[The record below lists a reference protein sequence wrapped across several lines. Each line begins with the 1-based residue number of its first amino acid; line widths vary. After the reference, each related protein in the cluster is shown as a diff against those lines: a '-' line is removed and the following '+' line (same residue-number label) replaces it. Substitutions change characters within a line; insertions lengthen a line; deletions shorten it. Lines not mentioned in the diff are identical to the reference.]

1 VIAFRHCDSRF
12 PFLWEGAA
20 QPPAR
25 WHAAGQGPVQ
35 YLADTSDGAW
45 AEFLRHEA
53 IRDPGDLATVQRAI
67 WAVEVPDEPSAKP
80 HLPHDVMTGEAA
92 SYAACRAEA
101 TRLRAGG
108 ARRIEAPSAALL
120 PGTAAGQIVDG
131 GLVDAAGRDG
141 RMLVLFGRRPDLVGW
156 QVVSRGHPAER
167 LLALVRH
174 L

>member
-1 VIAFRHCDSRF
+1 MIAFSHYDSRF
-12 PFLWEGAA
+12 PFLWEGAG

-25 WHAAGQGPVQ
+25 WHGVGEGPAH
-35 YLADTSDGAW
+35 YFADTSNGAW

-53 IRDPGDLATVQRAI
+53 IHDPNDLATVQRAI
-67 WAVEVPDEPSAKP
+67 WAVEIPDEPSATP
-80 HLPHDVMTGEAA
+80 RLIDDVMTGDTTTY
-92 SYAACRAEA
+92 SACRAEA

-108 ARRIEAPSAALL
+108 ARRLEAPSAALR
-120 PGTAAGQIVDG
+120 PGAAAGQVVDG
-131 GLVDAAGRDG
+131 GLVDAAARDG
-141 RMLVLFGRRPDLVGW
+141 RVLVLFGPRPDLVGW